1 MHLETEF
8 RQLLRRRDAA
18 GREAEAR
25 LRNVR
30 ALGELA
36 KFRLIPYGA
45 VLSRLKVMKRC
56 TSSHARAS

>member
-1 MHLETEF
+1 MERHLEAEF
-8 RQLLRRRDAA
+8 RQLQRRRDAA

-36 KFRLIPYGA
+36 KFRLIPFGA
-45 VLSRLKVMKRC
+45 VLSRLKV
-56 TSSHARAS
+56 